1 MVESPKDKPWIYFS
15 ILDYTVETSV
25 SKVVLEGIMPFV
37 VE

>member
-1 MVESPKDKPWIYFS
+1 MVKSTKDKQWIYFS

-25 SKVVLEGIMPFV
+25 PKVVLDGIMPFV